1 MTDLTP
7 RKFSPLKGIRV
18 LDLTLAMAGP
28 MSTQRLGEM
37 GADVI
42 KIEAPGGG
50 DFSRHWHMGG
60 ITSFGDALP
69 FITLNRNKRSLV
81 LNLKSD
87 EGRELLYKLAETADA
102 VVMNYRPGVAQR
114 LGIDY
119 PELKKRNRQIVVV
132 SITGYG
138 ENGPMAARPGQD
150 LLVQSFTG
158 LTFNGGSR
166 DGLPQASPTYMVDT
180 VASHQA
186 TEAVLAGLLGRAAR
200 GEGAAYEVDLMSAVM
215 EMQAQE
221 ITAALVLGKSMPRS
235 RSPQTSIWMEPPYGI
250 YRTRQGFLALA
261 QADLQVL
268 GAAVEAPE
276 LGRLKSQRPDQSDPT
291 ALNDWRDEIYFLV
304 QSILMSATAAE
315 WDEKLTAAGIWCAPV
330 NDYDAFLTHDQ
341 TQGALIEVDH
351 PLHGRYR
358 TVAPGIRERGSAP
371 FAVSPAPAYG
381 SGTAE
386 ILSELGCTPEQISML
401 HEQGTVVASPA
412 CDP

>member
-1 MTDLTP
+1 MSDPQTRPTP
-7 RKFSPLKGIRV
+7 LQGIRV

-69 FITLNRNKRSLV
+69 FVTLNRNKRSLV

-87 EGRELLYKLAETADA
+87 EGRDILYKLVETADA
-102 VVMNYRPGVAQR
+102 VVMNYRPGVARR
-114 LGIDY
+114 LGLEY
-119 PELKKRNRQIVVV
+119 PDLKRRNPQIVVV

-138 ENGPMAARPGQD
+138 EDGPMVARPGQD

-158 LTFNGGSR
+158 LTFNGGSD

-180 VASHQA
+180 VASHHA
-186 TEAVLAGLLGRAAR
+186 TEAVLAGLLGRATR
-200 GEGAAYEVDLMSAVM
+200 GEGAAYNVNLMTAVM
-215 EMQAQE
+215 EMQVQE

-250 YRTRQGFLALA
+250 YRTQEGFLSLA
-261 QADLQVL
+261 QADLDVL
-268 GAAVEAPE
+268 GAVLGDPE
-276 LGRLKSQRPDQSDPT
+276 LGRLKLRRPDQSDPVL
-291 ALNDWRDEIYFLV
+291 LNRWRDDIYFLV
-304 QSILMSATAAE
+304 QRLLMPATAAA
-315 WDEKLTAAGIWCAPV
+315 WDEKLTAAGIWCALV
-330 NDYDAFLTHDQ
+330 NDYDTFLRHDQ
-341 TQGALIEVDH
+341 TQEALVEVDH
-351 PLHGRYR
+351 PLHGKYR

-371 FAVSPAPAYG
+371 FPITPSPAYG
-381 SGTAE
+381 AGTVE
-386 ILSELGCTPEQISML
+386 ILSELGYAPDEIRALSDT
-401 HEQGTVVASPA
+401 GAVVAA
-412 CDP
+412 AA

>member
-1 MTDLTP
+1 MSEQSE
-7 RKFSPLKGIRV
+7 KSFHPLKGFRV

-50 DFSRHWHMGG
+50 DFSRHWPMGG

-69 FITLNRNKRSLV
+69 FVTLNRNKRSLV

-87 EGRELLYKLAETADA
+87 EGREILYKLVETADA
-102 VVMNYRPGVAQR
+102 VVMNYRPGVAAR

-119 PELKKRNRQIVVV
+119 PRLRERNRQIVVV

-138 ENGPMAARPGQD
+138 EIGPMAARPGQD

-158 LTFNGGSR
+158 LTFNGGSQ
-166 DGLPQASPTYMVDT
+166 DDLPQASPTYMVDT
-180 VASHQA
+180 VASHHA

-200 GEGAAYEVDLMSAVM
+200 GEGAAYSVNLMSAVM
-215 EMQAQE
+215 EMQVQE

-250 YRTRQGFLALA
+250 YRTRDGFLSLA
-261 QADLQVL
+261 QADLELL
-268 GAAVEAPE
+268 GRLMETPE
-276 LGRLKSQRPDQSDPT
+276 LGRLKAHRPDQSDPA
-291 ALNDWRDEIYFLV
+291 ALNGWRDEIYFLV
-304 QSILMSATAAE
+304 QSILVSADTAA
-315 WDEKLTAAGIWCAPV
+315 WDEKLTAAGVWCAPV
-330 NDYDAFLTHDQ
+330 NDYEAFLKHAQ
-341 TQGALIEVDH
+341 TQDALVEVEH

-358 TVAPGIRERGSAP
+358 TVAPGIREVGAP
-371 FAVSPAPAYG
+371 AFEVSPAPAYG
-381 SGTAE
+381 AGTAE
-386 ILSELGCTPEQISML
+386 ILSELGYSAHDISGL
-401 HEQGTVVASPA
+401 EDKGAVVASA
-412 CDP
+412 A

>member
-1 MTDLTP
+1 MSDPQTRP
-7 RKFSPLKGIRV
+7 APLQGIRV

-69 FITLNRNKRSLV
+69 FVTLNRNKRSLV

-87 EGRELLYKLAETADA
+87 EGRDILYKLVETADA
-102 VVMNYRPGVAQR
+102 MVMNYRPGVARR
-114 LGIDY
+114 LGLDY
-119 PELKKRNRQIVVV
+119 PDLKRRNPQIVVV

-138 ENGPMAARPGQD
+138 EDGPMVARPGQD

-158 LTFNGGSR
+158 LTFNGGSD

-180 VASHQA
+180 VASHHA
-186 TEAVLAGLLGRAAR
+186 TEAVLAGLLGRATR
-200 GEGAAYEVDLMSAVM
+200 GEGAAYNVNLMTAVM
-215 EMQAQE
+215 EMQVQE

-250 YRTRQGFLALA
+250 YRTQEGFLSLA
-261 QADLQVL
+261 QADLDVL
-268 GAAVEAPE
+268 GAVLGDPE
-276 LGRLKSQRPDQSDPT
+276 LGRLKLRRPDQSDPVL
-291 ALNDWRDEIYFLV
+291 LNRWRDDIYFLV
-304 QSILMSATAAE
+304 QRLLMPATAAA
-315 WDEKLTAAGIWCAPV
+315 WDEKLTAAGIWCALV
-330 NDYDAFLTHDQ
+330 NDYDTFLRHDQ
-341 TQGALIEVDH
+341 TQEALVEVDH
-351 PLHGRYR
+351 PLHGKYR

-371 FAVSPAPAYG
+371 FPITPSPAYG
-381 SGTAE
+381 AGTVE
-386 ILSELGCTPEQISML
+386 ILSELGYAP
-401 HEQGTVVASPA
+401 HEIRALSDTGAVVAA
-412 CDP
+412 AA